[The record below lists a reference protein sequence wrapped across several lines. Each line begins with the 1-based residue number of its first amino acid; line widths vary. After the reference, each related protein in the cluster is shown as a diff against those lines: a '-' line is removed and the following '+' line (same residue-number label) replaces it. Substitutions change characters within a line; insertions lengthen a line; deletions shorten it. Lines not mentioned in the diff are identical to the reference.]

1 MSKPLRE
8 RLRLKIKMLRT
19 LETRSVKLERKIA
32 DLQRANDVIK
42 RYEAMLK
49 LLSEYNSQQRNIEIS
64 IANMLVSNASAEGEV
79 HI

>member
-1 MSKPLRE
+1 VSKPLRE